1 MLRTMTTLAGSAWGV
16 GTYGLGAWGS
26 TLPISIDECYPRGPR
41 TIYVRFNTP
50 PQAASPISKGDV
62 QNLATWDL
70 RRLDTGEASYVV
82 GATRGVTASE
92 WTLHL
97 LNPIGPAFVRHRLD
111 GSALR
116 SAGGLVAAPPF
127 VAEFWGVDVRKPAD
141 GPQAARPRVV
151 DLRNDSFFGAGKAIR
166 PDASGNYELQV
177 GVSGLRKRI
186 LRLLTT
192 NTGQWPGAPAFGAGI
207 QLKTI
212 LRDPGGA
219 KALIE
224 AAVQRDPEVSG
235 VQVRLEVLDEGIAY
249 IYVRARMLTGS
260 DQDAIY
266 KVDAGGVTLG

>member
-1 MLRTMTTLAGSAWGV
+1 MLRRMTTLAGSAWGT
-16 GTYGLGAWGS
+16 GSYGLGAWGAA
-26 TLPISIDECYPRGPR
+26 LPIAIDECYPRGPR

-70 RRLDTGEASYVV
+70 RRLDTDAMLYVI
-82 GATRGVTASE
+82 GATRGTTAVE

-97 LNPIGPAFVRHRLD
+97 LTPIGPSYVRHRLD
-111 GSALR
+111 GTRLR
-116 SAGGLVAAPPF
+116 SAGGATSAPPF
-127 VAEFWGVDVRKPAD
+127 VAEFWGVDVRKPVD
-141 GPQAARPRVV
+141 GPQSERVRVV
-151 DLRNDSFFGAGKAIR
+151 DLRNDAFLGAGKAIR

-177 GVSGLRKRI
+177 GASGLRKRI
-186 LRLLTT
+186 LRILTT
-192 NTGQWPGAPAFGAGI
+192 NTGQWPGAPEFGAGI
-207 QLKTI
+207 QVKSLA
-212 LRDPGGA
+212 RDPAGM
-219 KALIE
+219 KALIA

-235 VQVRLEVLDEGIAY
+235 AQVRLEVLDEGVVY